1 MQGHLQFSFGPE
13 ESFLLPTAITRVLT
27 SLERDADHRVR
38 AEQLEK
44 FGRVL
49 LDAPEDA
56 SDLLDEIAGMTT
68 ASAREEQMSHLLGAA
83 LDQARMARENGQKR
97 GAAFIETLED
107 QVGQLVATGSLSFRG
122 SLAVSST
129 WVRAGLTPPE
139 SLGSGHDC
147 VADALPCADRDETED
162 IEALF
167 ERLFDDVTDA
177 SGGSLSAMHATF
189 AEMLPTVPADARYAL
204 VRIAVARPAELF
216 AELGCA
222 WLLDPSEHVRSGAA
236 IGLADRLRAGR
247 LSAEVLGRLSIMRS
261 WLTDDSLKD
270 QLDGLLR
277 EAMRKGIAG
286 PERRAEPRIHRIV
299 ASMVDGSG
307 AQSMAA
313 AVQSGSSRSVAVV
326 LLKQGFG
333 VKDAYVVPCT
343 SATEQRT
350 ILATMTDEIEAI
362 DVPRDYIAQ
371 AITLALAEGLE
382 MNVAP
387 VPGLVDVVQNCDLT
401 EVRPG
406 QAAVG
411 GVLDLADPDG
421 RISSLSAQARGRLIT
436 ASEHWEERYPMLASW
451 FEDSDETVEAL
462 EKATSRAALMRG
474 MWKVLE
480 TRRQHW
486 AKVIARNALLLKAA
500 GKDGA
505 DEFIAVAAALAEGRD
520 LKKTP
525 VMQFIHDLSIEVW
538 VNRRSDPDGL
548 FGGPDPDLPF
558 GTALPPTT
566 ADMPM
571 PDSRPEKKGELAR
584 LLDPA
589 GLTETWIEGYLT
601 SVCTAPIFIP
611 PSDWLGPLFH
621 LAAPSLETEKK
632 LERFI
637 ELLMLRYNAAVSKFH
652 APDEVPLIPGDVPL
666 MSIWADGYLTAW
678 ESNKSCWPARK
689 LGREGKSIRKLL
701 EDGADGRID
710 QSEFASAL
718 PVWLRQRFAD
728 QKL

>member
-13 ESFLLPTAITRVLT
+13 ESFLLPTAITRMLT
-27 SLERDADHRVR
+27 SLKRDADHRVR

-68 ASAREEQMSHLLGAA
+68 AGAREEKMTDLLGAA
-83 LDQARMARENGQKR
+83 LDEARMARENGQKR
-97 GAAFIETLED
+97 GATFIETLED
-107 QVGQLVATGSLSFRG
+107 RVGQLVAAGSLSFRG

-189 AEMLPTVPADARYAL
+189 AEMLPTIPPDARHAI
-204 VRIAVARPAELF
+204 VRTAVSRPSELC

-222 WLLDPSEHVRSGAA
+222 WLLDSAEQVRSGAVL
-236 IGLADRLRAGR
+236 GLSDRLRTGR

-270 QLDGLLR
+270 QLEGLLR

-286 PERRAEPRIHRIV
+286 PEQQAEPRLHRIV

-333 VKDAYVVPCT
+333 VKDAYVVPCS

-350 ILATMTDEIEAI
+350 VLATMTDEIEAI

-371 AITLALAEGLE
+371 AIGLALAEGLE
-382 MNVAP
+382 RNMAP
-387 VPGLVDVVQNCDLT
+387 VPGLVDVVQICGLR
-401 EVRPG
+401 EVRPS
-406 QAAVG
+406 QADIG
-411 GVLDLADPDG
+411 GILDLADSDG
-421 RISSLSAQARGRLIT
+421 RIASLSAQARGRLIT
-436 ASEHWEERYPMLASW
+436 ASEYWEERYPMLASW

-474 MWKVLE
+474 MWRVLE

-486 AKVIARNALLLKAA
+486 AKVIARNALLLKIV
-500 GKDGA
+500 GKKDA

-525 VMQFIHDLSIEVW
+525 VMQFVHDLSIEVW
-538 VNRRSDPDGL
+538 ADRRREPDGL
-548 FGGPDPDLPF
+548 FGGPDLGLPF
-558 GTALPPTT
+558 GTASPRLP

-571 PDSRPEKKGELAR
+571 PGIRPERKEELAR
-584 LLDPA
+584 LLRPA

-601 SVCTAPIFIP
+601 GVCTAPIFIP
-611 PSDWLGPLFH
+611 PPDWLGPLFH
-621 LAAPSLETEKK
+621 LVTSRLESEKK

-637 ELLMLRYNAAVSKFH
+637 ELLMLRYNAVLSRFH
-652 APDEVPLIPGDVPL
+652 APNDVPLIPGDVPL
-666 MSIWADGYLTAW
+666 ISIWADGYLTAW